1 MWNYAVFFHRDY
13 FLLMFHEQR
22 IMIRKLFPTFTHR
35 LFRLFFAAVRY
46 GRVPKRTRDI
56 GGNSIVE
63 DLANGLVTS
72 NNQQSIVLTS
82 VRVVNSVTS
91 SSPTAQSTAPIV
103 TSTYLSA
110 SNGSSS
116 GGQATLVSSQ
126 MCSTTTMIEASHN
139 KPGNICEASHNNN
152 NNNNNSDEQE
162 LSVYDV
168 ILCVSQAHR
177 THCTYTENVR
187 KVLNNQS
194 PSTMPT
200 HHPSSASTINT
211 NNLISSSS
219 ATQNNSMDDN
229 GVSEG
234 WLASHAV
241 AVFDYSRLVASRLPH
256 QLLRVWNISE
266 FISGNSTPWEWHR
279 EFTPGVQASEI
290 EFTFRSL
297 TD

>member
-1 MWNYAVFFHRDY
+1 MQFSFQHHD
-13 FLLMFHEQR
+13 FLLASTST
-22 IMIRKLFPTFTHR
+22 KLWSEKFPRPTCTQW

-72 NNQQSIVLTS
+72 NNQQSIVLTG

-110 SNGSSS
+110 SNGSSG
-116 GGQATLVSSQ
+116 GGQTTLVSSQ

-139 KPGNICEASHNNN
+139 KPGNICEASHNN

-211 NNLISSSS
+211 NNLISSST
-219 ATQNNSMDDN
+219 AAQNNSMDDN
-229 GVSEG
+229 GVSLDG
-234 WLASHAV
+234 AAPHAV
-241 AVFDYSRLVASRLPH
+241 AAFNYSQHVTSRLPH

-279 EFTPGVQASEI
+279 EFTLRVRSRI
-290 EFTFRSL
+290 DFNFRYL

>member
-1 MWNYAVFFHRDY
+1 
-13 FLLMFHEQR
+13 MFHERR
-22 IMIRKLFPTFTHR
+22 IMTIKPFLTFIQR
-35 LFRLFFAAVRY
+35 LFRLFVAAVRY

-72 NNQQSIVLTS
+72 NNQQSIALTS
-82 VRVVNSVTS
+82 VRAVNSVTS
-91 SSPTAQSTAPIV
+91 SSPTAQSTAPIA
-103 TSTYLSA
+103 TSTFLSA
-110 SNGSSS
+110 SNGSSG
-116 GGQATLVSSQ
+116 GGQTTLVSSQ

-139 KPGNICEASHNNN
+139 KPGNICEASHNN

-229 GVSEG
+229 GVSVG
-234 WLASHAV
+234 CW
-241 AVFDYSRLVASRLPH
+241 
-256 QLLRVWNISE
+256 LRVQLRH
-266 FISGNSTPWEWHR
+266 FIIPNLSFPDCH
-279 EFTPGVQASEI
+279 I
-290 EFTFRSL
+290 HC
-297 TD
+297 